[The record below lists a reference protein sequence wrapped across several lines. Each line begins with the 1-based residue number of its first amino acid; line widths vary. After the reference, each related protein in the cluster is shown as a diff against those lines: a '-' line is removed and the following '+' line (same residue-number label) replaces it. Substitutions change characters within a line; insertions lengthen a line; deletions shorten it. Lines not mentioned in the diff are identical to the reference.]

1 MSVVLP
7 ELLNPMIL
15 MACIRISCGKIFWFP
30 RAGYQGVVR
39 AGTIMTPRR
48 GERFFDFPVIHYN
61 SCQKQ
66 KKRFLRDVGTHIA
79 IDKVIPFFFL
89 HHFLPPITA
98 RFTRAVLVSET
109 GLDSEDAKP

>member
-1 MSVVLP
+1 MVKFFGSHVPDTKGLSGRV
-7 ELLNPMIL
+7 
-15 MACIRISCGKIFWFP
+15 
-30 RAGYQGVVR
+30 Q
-39 AGTIMTPRR
+39 IMTPAA